1 MKTGYLAEQSK
12 QLQLAALSIAQGM
25 QAGSFRSHF
34 RGRGIE
40 FDALR
45 EYEAGDD
52 IRNIDWNLMAR
63 STKTFVKLYREE
75 RDLMLLLIADVS
87 ASMEVGSAVHS
98 PQEKLLETA
107 ALITFAAEH
116 LHSYTGLLAF
126 DGSIARV
133 FQLRRGRE
141 PCLHILNALEQI
153 TVSGRKNK
161 GTSLVPAL
169 EAAAKLLR
177 QRALVIILSDFKVEN
192 FEKGLGLLARRHDVA
207 AVRIT
212 APYDEALPAA
222 GIVRFTDPETGL
234 ERLLP
239 TNSHRFQQ
247 DRIRRAAEETQLWE
261 NTCIRCGAYPLVLPY
276 NGNTVK
282 ILNQFFLTGKYGI
295 HPINRYRQSADTI
308 L

>member
-1 MKTGYLAEQSK
+1 MKTEYFAERSK
-12 QLQLAALSIAQGM
+12 QLQLAALSLAQGM
-25 QAGSFRSHF
+25 QVGSFRSHF

-45 EYEAGDD
+45 EYEQGDD
-52 IRNIDWNLMAR
+52 IRSIDWNLMAR
-63 STKTFVKLYREE
+63 SGKTFVKLYREE
-75 RDLMLLLIADVS
+75 RDLQLFLIVDIS
-87 ASMEVGSAVHS
+87 ASMRSGSAKES
-98 PQEKLLETA
+98 PQEKTMEAA
-107 ALITFAAEH
+107 ALLTFAAEH
-116 LHSYTGLLAF
+116 LNSALGILLF
-126 DGSIARV
+126 DGKIARIL
-133 FQLRRGRE
+133 QPQRGKHASLSILR
-141 PCLHILNALEQI
+141 ALERAI
-153 TVSGRKNK
+153 ISGSIVR
-161 GTSLVPAL
+161 GTALGPAL

-177 QRALVIILSDFKVEN
+177 QRALIIVLSDFKVEN
-192 FEKGLGLLARRHDVA
+192 FEKELGLLARRHDVA

-247 DRIRRAAEETQLWE
+247 DRVRRAAEETQLWE